1 MIKKFTI
8 GALAMVFSCGVI
20 NVAAQETV
28 NADAVQKIRKEGLEN
43 SKVMDIAFQITD
55 VIGPRLANSPGI
67 KKGRDWAVKYFTDL
81 GLKNAKQETWGDF
94 GKGWSVER
102 YYAATTAPFY
112 RPIIGYP
119 KAWTPGTNG
128 PVKSEV
134 ILIKADTV
142 TDLAPYKGKLA
153 GKIVVIESVMVQPL
167 KNSYTPDVV
176 RHTDEK
182 LAEMAAAQPAA
193 AGQARPGG
201 RGGNNQMAMMMR
213 MRQNRAAINDVL
225 QQEKVGLILTYAR
238 GSYGTFFTSNGASYA
253 VDAKPV
259 APELEISAEDFLHI
273 LRLLRAGQKVEVE
286 AEVKT
291 TFYADDAKG
300 YNVIAEIPGT
310 DKKLKDEIVMLG
322 AHFDSWHSGT
332 GATDNA
338 AGSIVMIEVMR
349 ILKAIDFKPKRTIR
363 IALWDAEEQ
372 GLHGSRGY
380 VKKHFADPTKM
391 ELLPEHSKLSAYYNL
406 DNGTGAVRGIYLQGN
421 AGAREIFQA
430 WLNPFADL
438 GAKTVTINN
447 TGGTDHQA
455 YDAVGLPGFQFIQ
468 DPMDYNTRTHH
479 TNQDTYDRL
488 VEDDLKK
495 SATIIASFV
504 YHTSERAEKI
514 PRKELPKPVAPR
526 N

>member
-1 MIKKFTI
+1 MIKRFTI
-8 GALAMVFSCGVI
+8 GALAIAFFFS
-20 NVAAQETV
+20 AFAQEPV
-28 NADAVQKIRKEGLEN
+28 NNEAIQKIRKEGLEN

-67 KKGRDWAVKYFTDL
+67 KRGRDWAVKYFNEL
-81 GLKNAKQETWGDF
+81 GLKNAKQESWGDF
-94 GKGWSVER
+94 GKGWSVEK

-128 PVKSEV
+128 PIKSDV
-134 ILIKADTV
+134 VLIKADTV
-142 TDLAPYKGKLA
+142 TDLEKYKGKLT

-167 KNSYTPDVV
+167 KNSYTPDVT
-176 RHTDEK
+176 RYTDEK
-182 LAEMAAAQPAA
+182 LAEMAAAEPAA
-193 AGQARPGG
+193 PRQGRPAGN
-201 RGGNNQMAMMMR
+201 NNQMAMMMR
-213 MRQNRAAINDVL
+213 MRQNRAAINEL
-225 QQEKVGLILTYAR
+225 LLQEKVGLILTYAR
-238 GSYGTFFTSNGASYA
+238 GNYGTFFTSNGASYA

-259 APELEISAEDFLHI
+259 APELEVSAEDFLHI

-291 TFYADDAKG
+291 TFYPQDVKG

-322 AHFDSWHSGT
+322 GHFDSWHSGT

-380 VKKHFADPTKM
+380 VKQHFADPTKM
-391 ELLPEHSKLSAYYNL
+391 ELLPEHGKLSAYYNL

-421 AGAREIFQA
+421 AGAKDIFQA